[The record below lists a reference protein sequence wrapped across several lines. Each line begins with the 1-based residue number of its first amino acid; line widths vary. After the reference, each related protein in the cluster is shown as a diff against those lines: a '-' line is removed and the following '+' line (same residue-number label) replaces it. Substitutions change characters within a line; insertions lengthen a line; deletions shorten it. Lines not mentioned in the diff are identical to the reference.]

1 MSLKLYNKFG
11 DNMKKS
17 IPYILSLFI
26 GTFFGYILF
35 QDSDLNVKQ
44 VFANVLTVKAF
55 QIGVFNSKEGA
66 LELKNKYEGS
76 IVLEDE
82 DVYRVY
88 YSMLTNDQVIERME
102 KYLTNEN
109 ISYYIKIITIND
121 NSLIKAIEEY
131 EEKMISGSDNVLI
144 SINKLIMETY
154 EGGLDDN

>member
-1 MSLKLYNKFG
+1 
-11 DNMKKS
+11 MKKS
-17 IPYILSLFI
+17 IPYLLSLFI

-35 QDSDLNVKQ
+35 QDSDLNIKQ

>member
-17 IPYILSLFI
+17 IPYLLSLFI

-35 QDSDLNVKQ
+35 QDSDLNIKQ